1 MYASIHVKIVNVNNK
16 YENESL
22 DGDMSQSKLSFWSV
36 IPYSIF
42 FCLLKNKQ
50 VLYRLFSIKPHY

>member
-16 YENESL
+16 YESESL

-36 IPYSIF
+36 IPY
-42 FCLLKNKQ
+42 LKNF
-50 VLYRLFSIKPHY
+50 VF